1 MSTFERVDAIVRQ
14 KRHEGRCMMR
24 LERVK
29 SDENIRKL
37 REARAIIEEK
47 MKGVLARWKL
57 QNQHC
62 A

>member
-1 MSTFERVDAIVRQ
+1 MSTFERIDAIVRQ

-47 MKGVLARWKL
+47 MKGVLAL
-57 QNQHC
+57 
-62 A
+62 